1 MRLFVVMLVCVTVL
15 FLLVLTGAILCDEQI
30 VGLFLL
36 MRVGILVFLSVLA
49 GATLLLEAR
58 ICACCNK

>member
-36 MRVGILVFLSVLA
+36 MRAGILVFLSVLA
-49 GATLLLEAR
+49 GLILLL
-58 ICACCNK
+58 

>member
-15 FLLVLTGAILCDEQI
+15 FLFVLTGAILCDEQI
-30 VGLFLL
+30 MGLFLL

-49 GATLLLEAR
+49 GATLLL
-58 ICACCNK
+58 